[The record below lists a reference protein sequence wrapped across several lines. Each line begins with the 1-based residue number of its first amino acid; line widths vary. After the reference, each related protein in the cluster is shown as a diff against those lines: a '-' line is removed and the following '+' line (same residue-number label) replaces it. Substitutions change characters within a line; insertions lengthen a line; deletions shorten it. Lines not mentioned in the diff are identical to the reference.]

1 MKTMNNFQISGFV
14 VNNATINQFTTA
26 SIARFGLSV
35 RRTEKIGDEEK
46 KVSAILN
53 IEAWK
58 SNEAADAFNI
68 LTKGA
73 RVLVEGYF
81 KPEEWTDKDNVN
93 HNTIKLVATKFSE
106 FKEEEKPNETPAEK
120 PAEEKNKKAKK

>member
-14 VNNATINQFTTA
+14 VNNATINQFATA

-73 RVLVEGYF
+73 RVTVDGYF
-81 KPEEWTDKDNVN
+81 KPEEWTDKENVN
-93 HNTIKLVATKFSE
+93 HNTIKLVATKFFEMKDEDKSD
-106 FKEEEKPNETPAEK
+106 ETPAEQPK
-120 PAEEKNKKAKK
+120 EEKKKAKK

>member
-14 VNNATINQFTTA
+14 VNNATVNQFATA
-26 SIARFGLSV
+26 SVARFGISV
-35 RRTEKIGDEEK
+35 RRTEKVGDEEK

-58 SNEAADAFNI
+58 SNESADSFD
-68 LTKGA
+68 LLKKGT
-73 RVLVEGYF
+73 RLSVEGYF

-93 HNTIKLVATKFSE
+93 HNTIKLVATKFFEMKSE
-106 FKEEEKPNETPAEK
+106 DKSDETPAEK
-120 PAEEKNKKAKK
+120 PNTEAE

>member
-14 VNNATINQFTTA
+14 VNNATVNQFATA
-26 SIARFGLSV
+26 SIARFGISV
-35 RRTEKIGDEEK
+35 RRTEKVGDEEK

-58 SNEAADAFNI
+58 SNEAADSFD
-68 LTKGA
+68 LLKKGT
-73 RVLVEGYF
+73 RLSVEGYF

-93 HNTIKLVATKFSE
+93 HNTIKLVATKFFEMKNEDKSDE
-106 FKEEEKPNETPAEK
+106 TTAEKPNTGAE
-120 PAEEKNKKAKK
+120 

>member
-14 VNNATINQFTTA
+14 VNNAIVNQFATA
-26 SIARFGLSV
+26 SVARFGISV
-35 RRTEKIGDEEK
+35 RRTEKVGDEEK

-58 SNEAADAFNI
+58 SNESADSFD
-68 LTKGA
+68 LLKKGT
-73 RVLVEGYF
+73 RLSVEGYF

-93 HNTIKLVATKFSE
+93 HNTIKLVATKFFEMKSE
-106 FKEEEKPNETPAEK
+106 DKSDETTAEKPNTGAE
-120 PAEEKNKKAKK
+120 

>member
-14 VNNATINQFTTA
+14 VNNAIVNQFATA
-26 SIARFGLSV
+26 SVARFGISV
-35 RRTEKIGDEEK
+35 RRTEKVGDEEK

-58 SNEAADAFNI
+58 SNESADSFD
-68 LTKGA
+68 LLKKGT
-73 RVLVEGYF
+73 RLSVEGYF

-93 HNTIKLVATKFSE
+93 HNTIKLVATKFFEMKNEDKSD
-106 FKEEEKPNETPAEK
+106 ETPAEK
-120 PAEEKNKKAKK
+120 PNTEAE